1 MAFGDVCR
9 AVLALACNFVDLA
22 KVADRFGAHSGLFAE
37 LVEGV
42 PFFGIGVVFTG
53 EDLVHLCLVVEV
65 LASDGA
71 WLDTETLGGGVEP
84 AQGDAVFL
92 HYLLFGH
99 PVGEDILFFG
109 DSCVFKCD
117 LSVRC
122 LVEFFSGDADRAVGE
137 ALEWD
142 GVEFNDAVESGA

>member
-9 AVLALACNFVDLA
+9 AVLALACDFVGPA
-22 KVADRFGAHSGLFAE
+22 EVADRFGAHSGLLSE

-42 PFFGIGVVFTG
+42 PFFWIGVVFSC
-53 EDLVHLCLVVEV
+53 ECLVYFGFVVEI
-65 LASDGA
+65 LASDYA
-71 WLDTETLGGGVEP
+71 RLDAETLGGGVEP

-99 PVGEDILFFG
+99 PVGEDVLFFG

-122 LVEFFSGDADRAVGE
+122 LVEIFSGDADRAVGK

>member
-1 MAFGDVCR
+1 M
-9 AVLALACNFVDLA
+9 
-22 KVADRFGAHSGLFAE
+22 
-37 LVEGV
+37 VEGV
-42 PFFGIGVVFTG
+42 PFFWIGVVFSC
-53 EDLVHLCLVVEV
+53 ECLVYFGFVVEI
-65 LASDGA
+65 LASDYA
-71 WLDTETLGGGVEP
+71 RLDAETLGGGVEP
-84 AQGDAVFL
+84 AHGDAVFL

-99 PVGEDILFFG
+99 PVGEDVLFFG

-122 LVEFFSGDADRAVGE
+122 LVEIFSGDADSAVGE